1 MTRKIFLLCVIL
13 ITCTSCSEFAL
24 LLSAGGVAASQNTYS
39 KAFSAVDFGVV
50 VKTKKDI
57 KTHVYDKIKKNGD
70 DKKGQ

>member
-1 MTRKIFLLCVIL
+1 MKIIVCMVLLVFL
-13 ITCTSCSEFAL
+13 TSCSEFAL
-24 LLSAGGVAASQNTYS
+24 LLSAGSVAASQNTYS

-70 DKKGQ
+70 NKKGK